1 MFIYIYIIIYGAI
14 YYIYIYGHEYFVYYA
29 PYMEVS
35 NNGGTPIAGGFVKE
49 NPI

>member
-1 MFIYIYIIIYGAI
+1 MDVYIYISLYMVRYI
-14 YYIYIYGHEYFVYYA
+14 IYIYGHEYFVYYA